1 MLLYIII
8 YIDGYLY
15 MGVDGSNGLSQIEVG
30 KTYIHLSVYPFRF
43 GFQPCRLCLH
53 HIAQRNHAFLHSQ
66 VGIPQVFFSLVYAA
80 QGGLVSLH
88 ALLQF
93 LSALVH
99 LQFYLFLHLFG
110 FIPVHQGFCLGTL
123 HLVGSVAPGEDGNI
137 QRDAYVPH
145 SFHFALET
153 VEHRRVAG

>member
-1 MLLYIII
+1 
-8 YIDGYLY
+8 
-15 MGVDGSNGLSQIEVG
+15 MGVDGTYGLSQIEVG
-30 KTYIHLSVYPFRF
+30 KAYIHLCVYPFRF
-43 GFQPCRLCLH
+43 GFQPCRLCFH

-66 VGIPQVFFSLVYAA
+66 VGISQVFFSLVHAA

-123 HLVGSVAPGEDGNI
+123 HLVGSVAPGEDGYI
-137 QRDAYVPH
+137 QGDAT
-145 SFHFALET
+145 FHIPFSLRSKLLNTEGLLA
-153 VEHRRVAG
+153 R

>member
-1 MLLYIII
+1 
-8 YIDGYLY
+8 
-15 MGVDGSNGLSQIEVG
+15 MGVDGTYGLSQIEVG

-93 LSALVH
+93 LN
-99 LQFYLFLHLFG
+99 F
-110 FIPVHQGFCLGTL
+110 FIHQIDIPWKVIAMNGRPCCSIST
-123 HLVGSVAPGEDGNI
+123 A
-137 QRDAYVPH
+137 
-145 SFHFALET
+145 
-153 VEHRRVAG
+153 